1 MKRSWRSCRNV
12 RQRTTALWSTLLQRS
27 EPWRRVLVHC
37 LHQFHIKTTTAT
49 KMLYWK
55 WNTEVERTREQKRDI
70 QPNLARLSG
79 GDGTTDIQSRMFARW
94 EEKSGRCICDD
105 SELKGVWS
113 KSFCVL
119 KVLFWPFGSRS
130 CLSNVSFASKPP
142 PVHVQSDTALQ
153 LH

>member
-1 MKRSWRSCRNV
+1 M
-12 RQRTTALWSTLLQRS
+12 TALWNTLLQRS

-79 GDGTTDIQSRMFARW
+79 GDETTTSSNSHTYSWYTVTHVFARW
-94 EEKSGRCICDD
+94 EENSGRCICDD
-105 SELKGVWS
+105 SELKGVWN